1 MTLHIV
7 SKSPYSS
14 SALADCANNCAEGD
28 AIVLIED
35 AVYGAVEQYPALADI
50 SKRASI
56 YCLQSDAEA
65 RGVAVGHNVEAID
78 ESRWV
83 TLCTEHNPIVSW
95 FK

>member
-14 SALADCANNCAEGD
+14 SALTDCASSCAEGD

-35 AVYGAVEQYPALADI
+35 AVYGAVETYPEI
-50 SKRASI
+50 TERAPV

-65 RGVAVGHNVEAID
+65 RGIVIGKNVEGID
-78 ESRWV
+78 ETRWV

>member
-14 SALADCANNCAEGD
+14 SALADCLNACGEAD

-35 AVYGAVEQYPALADI
+35 GVYAAQGGHAQQEALAG
-50 SKRASI
+50 RQVF
-56 YCLQSDAEA
+56 CLASDAEA
-65 RGVAVGHNVEAID
+65 RGVAVSPPFNRID
-78 ESRWV
+78 EQRWV